1 MKDLRSHKI
10 SLTILAG
17 PYDSFTKQDFR
28 IYKASSKF
36 TKYCAR
42 NSKWP
47 SKPPP
52 ISTPANVLA
61 RCRKCHTCHSD
72 EKRRKSSLSGKTTLQ
87 TSKCPGNPT
96 PATKTRI
103 FPKTDAACRQEGTS
117 ARELCKKMEYISRNF
132 FAVVTKLAGHGCTS
146 PESYPAWTL
155 PVRPKCEHTVWRIR
169 PIRSQKLYL
178 PNPYTTLTEL

>member
-1 MKDLRSHKI
+1 MQICKAMFHLEFEHFFTEVYKYCCHEKWAWGIRSTAPATRHHSSCTK
-10 SLTILAG
+10 SKMMTV
-17 PYDSFTKQDFR
+17 YDSFTKQDFR

-117 ARELCKKMEYISRNF
+117 ARELCKKMDYRGTF
-132 FAVVTKLAGHGCTS
+132 VLWS
-146 PESYPAWTL
+146 P
-155 PVRPKCEHTVWRIR
+155 
-169 PIRSQKLYL
+169 
-178 PNPYTTLTEL
+178 N